1 MFAQVK
7 FSLGS
12 QTSKHVPFNFI
23 HNVLFIT
30 MGIFSVM
37 YFLREHIVK
46 LSLKWNINKLN
57 LHIQQCVGF
66 VYFHCFQMRLI
77 QLAFHLL
84 CLFFPDRQKLYIQD
98 TGVSSPAPDPIWRTV
113 KAWTVSSFQSNARR
127 KQIAFTDNVLG

>member
-1 MFAQVK
+1 MCVFRMFAQVK

-12 QTSKHVPFNFI
+12 QTSKHVPFYFI
-23 HNVLFIT
+23 HNVLFIM
-30 MGIFSVM
+30 MGIFSVI

-77 QLAFHLL
+77 PGRHSLL
-84 CLFFPDRQKLYIQD
+84 SICSASFFQTDRSCIYRILVFPLRLQTQ
-98 TGVSSPAPDPIWRTV
+98 
-113 KAWTVSSFQSNARR
+113 F
-127 KQIAFTDNVLG
+127 